1 MNASSARRSV
11 LALVLLATAVRAD
24 AARISGR
31 LLDAEGNAVAGV
43 RVAAVPFRDRE
54 LRWLD
59 ETLGSSPTV
68 LVETRTD
75 ASGLFALDVP
85 AHDASISIRVDPS
98 ASPGALLP
106 GPFDSRTAVSL
117 PDVELPAPL
126 SVGGLVLAPGRA
138 PVAGARVTIRAE
150 SGALPEVVAF
160 TEALTGP
167 DGSFRAANAPAGP
180 RAIGVRAAGYAP
192 FARISPAGR
201 LDERIEVAPGGGA
214 AGLVTNPAGHPAGGA
229 IVFCEGVAAETDAS
243 GRYRL
248 SGIPA
253 GAHTI
258 EAVSGEAL
266 VSRRTDV
273 PVRAGAES
281 SVNLRLEAA
290 ASIGGTVIDA
300 ISRRPIA
307 SARVAILDGPAP
319 GPGASVGRVAIT
331 DSSGRFRAGPLLPG
345 RFGVLALRADYLPS
359 HLSGIGASG
368 ARPGSAAI
376 ALEPAASVAGKVVD
390 EKGRPVRGARVRLER
405 APAAARFRRGPGF
418 FAPVPQTVTGPDG
431 SFRLDRLAASSGV
444 TLAASGAG
452 FVPSTRP
459 GLVLKAGQAVRN
471 VVLTLRAGL
480 TASGR
485 VVDEQNQPV
494 AGALIRVARA
504 DDRNMRGPFRP
515 AGGDGNPDATSR
527 GDGSFTVGGLE
538 EGDYRV
544 SAARDG
550 YAPKTLASVAVT
562 AKPPTRWPA
571 IVLVRGVAVAGV
583 VNDGQGHPVAGALV
597 NVFVEGETL
606 RSASTDGAGAFRI
619 ADLSRNRAAVIGVN
633 AAGFA
638 PGRSAATPPAE
649 NVVVVLNKSGTIRG
663 RVEDAET
670 GSPVT
675 DFTISRSA
683 GPGGRGRG
691 FGPGGGGAP
700 GGGASPLEVHSDD
713 GTFELADVP
722 PGAWTARAVA
732 AGYRSADVAGIEV
745 GEAEVKEGVV
755 LSLRRGAA
763 ISGKVVDAAAGAPVA
778 NATVAVS
785 SAGVPAAGPPGT
797 APASGSTAQTD
808 ADGRFALDAL
818 PDGKVTLTV
827 SHPDYLAASRGA
839 DPAAT
844 SDLTIAL
851 GKGGDISGVVV
862 SAGGSA
868 PVTGA
873 TVVLAAEGDTGAG
886 GGFGSQTAQVDASGA
901 FRFEHLGPG
910 RYRLSAQSKTA
921 SSAPQEIV
929 LADGQAMDGVQVP
942 VASGVQID
950 GTVSGLPAGQ
960 LGGVAIT
967 ATADGY
973 RATAVTGD
981 DGKFTVQNAPAGVVR
996 FSASTSFLQGRSAAQ
1011 TVDVPDDAS
1020 QLPVE
1025 IVFQGQ
1031 SRLSGQVTQAGKPL
1045 PGVSVAAIPS
1055 PPSGAGQRS
1064 SALTDGAGHYALE
1077 GLDDGDYQV
1086 GVNGPG
1092 VSFRKTLTVSGST
1105 NGDVDIPALA
1115 VSGTVTDS
1123 ASGKPVD
1130 GASIQLETGTEAQS
1144 ASVKRAVTD
1153 SNGYYTVADL
1163 EGGSYQVTARKAG
1176 YQLKVQTAS
1185 LDSQSAEVDFA
1196 LDPGS
1201 GVSIQVTDGVTGIP
1215 LGGVSALAF
1224 SSTGGIAFQ
1233 GAVSLDAT
1241 GTGEIPSLAPGQY
1254 AVYVFS
1260 AGYAPRAMSSLSVP
1274 SGTVPVAMTPG
1285 GRVEARASSPLSG
1298 RITDGSGALVLLS
1311 PFRFDGSVTVAPPVT
1326 VWEHLAPG
1334 PYTLVVSTADG
1345 DKPFPFSVAEGQTTG
1360 VILP

>member
-1 MNASSARRSV
+1 MNAPSARRSV

-43 RVAAVPFRDRE
+43 RVAAVPFRDQE

-59 ETLGSSPTV
+59 ETRGSSPTV

-75 ASGLFALDVP
+75 ASGLFVLEVP
-85 AHDASISIRVDPS
+85 ANDASISIRVEPS

-117 PDVELPAPL
+117 PDVLLPVPL

-160 TEALTGP
+160 TEALTGS
-167 DGSFRAANAPAGP
+167 DGSFRAANAPSGP
-180 RAIGVRAAGYAP
+180 RAIEVRSAGYAP
-192 FARISPAGR
+192 FARGSPAGR
-201 LDERIEVAPGGGA
+201 LDERIEVALGGGA
-214 AGLVTNPAGHPAGGA
+214 VGLVTDPAGHPAGGA
-229 IVFCEGVAAETDAS
+229 IVFSEGVAAETDAS

-253 GAHTI
+253 GGRTI
-258 EAVSGEAL
+258 EAVSGEAF

-281 SVNLRLEAA
+281 GVNLRLEAA

-307 SARVAILDGPAP
+307 SARVAIFDGPAP
-319 GPGASVGRVAIT
+319 GPGASAGRVAIT

-345 RFGVLALRADYLPS
+345 RFAVLAQRADYLS
-359 HLSGIGASG
+359 SQLSGIGASV
-368 ARPGSAAI
+368 ARPGRAAI

-390 EKGRPVRGARVRLER
+390 ERGQPVRGARVRLER
-405 APAAARFRRGPGF
+405 APAAGRFRRGPGF

-459 GLVLKAGQAVRN
+459 GLVLKAGQSVRN
-471 VVLTLRAGL
+471 LVLTLRTGL

-504 DDRNMRGPFRP
+504 DDRTMRGPFRP

-527 GDGSFTVGGLE
+527 DDGSFTVGGLE

-583 VNDGQGHPVAGALV
+583 VKDGEGHPVPGALV

-619 ADLSRNRAAVIGVN
+619 ADLSRGRAAVIGVN

-649 NVVVVLNKSGTIRG
+649 NVVVVLNKTATIRG

-670 GSPVT
+670 GSPVK

-691 FGPGGGGAP
+691 FGPGGGAP
-700 GGGASPLEVHSDD
+700 GGGVSPLEFHSDD

-722 PGAWTARAVA
+722 PGSWTARAVA
-732 AGYRSADVAGIEV
+732 AGYRPADVSGIEV

-755 LSLRRGAA
+755 LSLRRGAT

-808 ADGRFALDAL
+808 ADGHFALDAL

-827 SHPDYLAASRGA
+827 SHPDYLTASRSA

-901 FRFEHLGPG
+901 FRFDHLGPG
-910 RYRLSAQSKTA
+910 RYQLSAQSKTA

-942 VASGVQID
+942 VASGVEID

-1055 PPSGAGQRS
+1055 PPNGAGQRS

-1092 VSFRKTLTVSGST
+1092 VSYRKTLTVSGST

-1201 GVSIQVTDGVTGIP
+1201 GVAIQVTDGVTGIP

-1224 SSTGGIAFQ
+1224 GSTGGIAFQ

-1254 AVYVFS
+1254 SVYVFS
-1260 AGYAPRAMSSLSVP
+1260 AGYAPRAMSPLSVP

-1311 PFRFDGSVTVAPPVT
+1311 PFRFDGSVTIAPPVT

-1334 PYTLVVSTADG
+1334 SYTLLVSTAGG
-1345 DKPFPFSVAEGQTTG
+1345 DKPFPFSVAEGQTSG
-1360 VILP
+1360 VTLP